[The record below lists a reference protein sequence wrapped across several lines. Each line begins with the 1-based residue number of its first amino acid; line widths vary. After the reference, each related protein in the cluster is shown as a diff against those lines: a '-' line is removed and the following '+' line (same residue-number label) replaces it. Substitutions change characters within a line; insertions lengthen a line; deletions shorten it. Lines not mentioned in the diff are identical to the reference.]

1 MTAPAYTPRSTTG
14 TLPHGVPRTR
24 HATESDREF
33 LRTLFADTLS
43 PFYNGDH
50 IAHADR
56 VLDAHLAAGRD
67 KFGHFSLSQRTF
79 VLCAGEGQD
88 ATRLGVLH
96 LVVKRQ
102 GTVKISPLILVP
114 EQRSRSGLGTALLG
128 VAEDFAREAGAR
140 QLYCTVAAANTAALG
155 FFLGHGFVLAGG
167 APGQYKP
174 GVTEYML
181 YKDVPTVP
189 TAPGREAAADGEG
202 DAGENLRVRLFR
214 PEDAQGLRDLILRT
228 MPEAYRGVD
237 GDWVDALVAG
247 HNRRHAADVN
257 NKFKIIYVAVDEAGT
272 VRGVAAAGPKKG
284 EPVKLM
290 PLCADSPALLGG
302 LLDQLPR
309 LFAGLGRK
317 LYSHLP
323 PDPAIT
329 ARMQSSGWSLE
340 GLLPAAY
347 HPDTCTVQWGLFL
360 PSAQSRSGEAHD

>member
-1 MTAPAYTPRSTTG
+1 MTAPTYTPRSTTQP
-14 TLPHGVPRTR
+14 LPSGAPRMR
-24 HATESDREF
+24 QATEDDRDF
-33 LRTLFADTLS
+33 LRTLFAQTLE

-50 IAHADR
+50 VAHADR
-56 VLDAHLAAGRD
+56 VLDAHLASGRD
-67 KFGHFSLSQRTF
+67 RFGHFSLTQRTF
-79 VLCAGEGQD
+79 VLCADEEHD
-88 ATRLGVLH
+88 AARLGVLH

-128 VAEDFAREAGAR
+128 AAEEFAREAGAR

-155 FFLGHGFVLAGG
+155 FFLSHGFVLAGG

-181 YKDVPTVP
+181 YKDVPA
-189 TAPGREAAADGEG
+189 APGHLPADDETDTVG
-202 DAGENLRVRLFR
+202 DLRVRLFQ
-214 PEDAQGLRDLILRT
+214 PQDAPGLRDLILRT

-237 GDWVDALVAG
+237 TDWVDALVAG

-257 NKFKIIYVAVDEAGT
+257 HKFKIIYVAVDDRGT

-290 PLCADSPALLGG
+290 PLCADSPALLGR
-302 LLDQLPR
+302 LLDQLPG

-329 ARMQSSGWSLE
+329 ARMQGSGWSLE

-360 PSAQSRSGEAHD
+360 PSAQPRSGEAHD